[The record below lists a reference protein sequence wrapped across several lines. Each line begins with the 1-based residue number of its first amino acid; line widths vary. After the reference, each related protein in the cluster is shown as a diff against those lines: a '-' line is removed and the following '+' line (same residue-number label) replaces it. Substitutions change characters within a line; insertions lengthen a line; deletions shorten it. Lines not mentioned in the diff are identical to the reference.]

1 MVKQLSKYV
10 WWSDQNKATFIDWFY
25 WFLFKNF
32 LDKIFYSN
40 FWVWLI
46 CKCGLSLSV
55 NSILLVFF
63 YLFMNG
69 LYYISQGLTEYHF
82 PVTKAPCKRLLL
94 LLLLLLTKILSDL
107 CSIVPPVLD
116 CYIRYLMSK
125 WYQPTKCMKD
135 KANKQI
141 IGLINNSNL
150 IEDVQ
155 HTVPLYLSVEDFPTP
170 NTPLSTEVKFCFLN
184 CFCKRKAANECW

>member
-1 MVKQLSKYV
+1 MLLSTVKQLSKYV

-25 WFLFKNF
+25 WFLFENF

-69 LYYISQGLTEYHF
+69 LYFISQGLTEYHF
-82 PVTKAPCKRLLL
+82 LVTKAPCIKTVFLLL
-94 LLLLLLTKILSDL
+94 CGS
-107 CSIVPPVLD
+107 V
-116 CYIRYLMSK
+116 
-125 WYQPTKCMKD
+125 
-135 KANKQI
+135 
-141 IGLINNSNL
+141 
-150 IEDVQ
+150 
-155 HTVPLYLSVEDFPTP
+155 YLSMPRHDYVKSGRLAVTEKTEPI
-170 NTPLSTEVKFCFLN
+170 NTYLHI
-184 CFCKRKAANECW
+184 